1 MEIIASMS
9 FYKLHKD
16 NGKNN
21 FLRFHRVAD
30 LLVD

>member
-1 MEIIASMS
+1 MEIIVSMS
-9 FYKLHKD
+9 FYKLHKY

-21 FLRFHRVAD
+21 FLLIHRVAD